1 MSAPPVAP
9 AEMTTALPLLQSG
22 EAEAAAAL
30 PVTATAAVVLVAS
43 LLITVGWLVH
53 LYS

>member
-1 MSAPPVAP
+1 MNV
-9 AEMTTALPLLQSG
+9 MLQT
-22 EAEAAAAL
+22 AEAGTAL

-43 LLITVGWLVH
+43 LLITAGWLAH